1 MPTSGSDDRGRSR
14 MIALGRSPIAGPSS
28 PYPATPAGVVAA
40 VPRGRGRTSGVPVS
54 GSEMTWTA
62 RPKTSS
68 TIRIGTGTILG
79 GPSRACS
86 GRNGGARGVLFRWCD
101 GWWIRARS
109 GGADPSEV
117 DAAATASQGVSLRWQ
132 MAISDGR
139 FGGGRL
145 QFGAIGLS
153 QA

>member
-1 MPTSGSDDRGRSR
+1 

-28 PYPATPAGVVAA
+28 PYSAKPAGVVAA

-68 TIRIGTGTILG
+68 TIRIGAGTILG

-86 GRNGGARGVLFRWCD
+86 GRKGGARGVCFGDVMVGGFMRGQVARIHLRWT
-101 GWWIRARS
+101 RPRLPAKAFRS
-109 GGADPSEV
+109 GGRWPS
-117 DAAATASQGVSLRWQ
+117 Q
-132 MAISDGR
+132 MDDSAISGSSSGR
-139 FGGGRL
+139 
-145 QFGAIGLS
+145 S
-153 QA
+153 D